1 MSSELSGEVR
11 SSCICV
17 SVKMTSIIEDQVKCF
32 VSSLAA
38 KVSFNVESEGVVWGK
53 SLELMPT
60 VTIKEVNA
68 HRANAGKNGEIIA
81 KTLDRGKKFK

>member
-1 MSSELSGEVR
+1 
-11 SSCICV
+11 
-17 SVKMTSIIEDQVKCF
+17 MTSIIEDQVKCF